1 MSSIGENVDDLL
13 DRLPEEIVSH
23 ILSLMPTKYAVR
35 TSVLS
40 KKWRYV
46 WMSVTNLDFAYP
58 GGHLFNEFTF
68 TKLVDWDDNN
78 FTRFVDR
85 VLKFCKTSQVK
96 LFRLHI
102 SRYQV
107 PKLRLSNWIDKAIG
121 LNVRE
126 VDICASTR
134 LPSSLFTCKTLTKL
148 RLNQSVGKSLSSIY
162 LPCLKSLDIVGFPNS
177 KLIHGCPMLESLS
190 SKVSWCDLKKDY
202 IFNIPTLKRLEL
214 MFASTINEVNHK
226 VVLRV
231 PNLEFL
237 SVVGVLS
244 SSIVVEDVSSLVGAS
259 IACHEPTVIQRWVEL
274 LKGIRRVQNLSI
286 QYCPIM
292 PTLPIFPNMKHLELK
307 GYWPSKLIL
316 RFLECCPELK
326 TLCLDGI
333 AGWFCKEMVPACMLT
348 NLTTIKFSK
357 CEGYKGDMEFLEY
370 VLGNAKA

>member
-13 DRLPEEIVSH
+13 SMLPEEIVSH

-40 KKWRYV
+40 KKW
-46 WMSVTNLDFAYP
+46 
-58 GGHLFNEFTF
+58 
-68 TKLVDWDDNN
+68 
-78 FTRFVDR
+78 
-85 VLKFCKTSQVK
+85 
-96 LFRLHI
+96 
-102 SRYQV
+102 RYQV

-134 LPSSLFTCKTLTKL
+134 LPSSLFTCKTLAKL
-148 RLNQSVGKSLSSIY
+148 RLNQCVGKSLSLIY

-214 MFASTINEVNHK
+214 TFASTINEVNHK
-226 VVLRV
+226 VVLCV

-244 SSIVVEDVSSLVGAS
+244 SSIVFEDVSSLVGAS
-259 IACHEPTVIQRWVEL
+259 IACHEPTVIQRW
-274 LKGIRRVQNLSI
+274 LS
-286 QYCPIM
+286 
-292 PTLPIFPNMKHLELK
+292 F
-307 GYWPSKLIL
+307 
-316 RFLECCPELK
+316 
-326 TLCLDGI
+326 
-333 AGWFCKEMVPACMLT
+333 
-348 NLTTIKFSK
+348 
-357 CEGYKGDMEFLEY
+357 
-370 VLGNAKA
+370 

>member
-13 DRLPEEIVSH
+13 SMLPEEIVSH

-58 GGHLFNEFTF
+58 GGHPFNKFTF
-68 TKLVDWDDNN
+68 TKLEDWDDNN
-78 FTRFVDR
+78 
-85 VLKFCKTSQVK
+85 
-96 LFRLHI
+96 
-102 SRYQV
+102 V

-134 LPSSLFTCKTLTKL
+134 LPSSLFTCKTLAKL
-148 RLNQSVGKSLSSIY
+148 RLNQCVGKSLSLIY

-214 MFASTINEVNHK
+214 TFASTINEVNHK

-244 SSIVVEDVSSLVGAS
+244 SSIVFEDVSSLVGAS

-326 TLCLDGI
+326 T
-333 AGWFCKEMVPACMLT
+333 
-348 NLTTIKFSK
+348 
-357 CEGYKGDMEFLEY
+357 
-370 VLGNAKA
+370 